1 MSQPATKEFGRWRS
15 FFWPVHNFELK
26 KLLPMFFL
34 FFFINFNY
42 TILRDTKDSLIV
54 TAPGSGAEAIPF
66 LKVWGVL
73 PFAIAFMIVYSK
85 LSNIMSKQKLFMST
99 IAFFGAF
106 FAVFALVLYPNHEAL
121 HPTVMADK
129 LQAYLPA
136 GMAGLVA
143 IFRNWTYSLFYIMS
157 ELWGSVAISL
167 LFWGFANDITKVG
180 ESKRFYALFGLGAN
194 LAMYPSGILI
204 KKFAGLRDTLP
215 TGVDAWG
222 VTLNYT
228 LAAVVVAAACVI
240 AIYWWINKEV
250 LTDPRFYDTTEVKKA
265 KKDKPK
271 MSLKESFLFLA
282 RSPYI
287 GCLAILV
294 IGYGIAINL
303 VEVTWKGQLKLQYPN
318 PIDYQNFMGSFSMM
332 TATATIFMMLF
343 VGGNVI
349 RRFGWG
355 TAAMITPVVLL
366 ITGVGFFACVMF
378 RENLAG
384 LISMLGTTPL
394 MLAVIFGTAQN
405 FISKS
410 AKYSLFDPTK
420 EMAYIPLDQESK
432 VKGKAAI
439 DVVGARLGKAGGS
452 VIQQVLIVSLG
463 SLAATTPYIAA
474 ILFGIIFAWIY
485 AVRILNKRF
494 LELTAQKDA
503 EAAAAARAAVAAKV
517 ANNEP
522 AMRTSGSSN

>member
-1 MSQPATKEFGRWRS
+1 MSQTATKEFGKLRS
-15 FFWPVHNFELK
+15 FFWPVHKFELK
-26 KLLPMFFL
+26 KLLPMFLL

-54 TAPGSGAEAIPF
+54 TSSGAEAIPF

-73 PFAIAFMIVYSK
+73 PFAVIFMVIYSK
-85 LSNIMSKQKLFMST
+85 LSNIMSKQKLFMTT
-99 IAFFGAF
+99 IAFFGLF
-106 FAVFALVLYPNHEAL
+106 FAAFPVLLYPFRDTL
-121 HPTVMADK
+121 HPTDLADRM
-129 LQAYLPA
+129 QAILPQ
-136 GMAGLVA
+136 GLAGLVA

-194 LAMYPSGILI
+194 LAMYPSGMLI
-204 KKFAGLRDTLP
+204 KKFANLRDVLP
-215 TGVDAWG
+215 AGVDAWG

-228 LAAVVVAAACVI
+228 LAAVVIAAACVI
-240 AIYWWINKEV
+240 GIYWWINKEV
-250 LTDPRFYDTTEVKKA
+250 LTDARFFDPNEVKKA
-265 KKDKPK
+265 KKEKPN

-287 GCLAILV
+287 GCLAIIV
-294 IGYGIAINL
+294 MAYGVAINL

-318 PIDYQNFMGSFSMM
+318 AIDYQNFMGGFSMM
-332 TATATIFMMLF
+332 TATATILMMLF

-349 RRFGWG
+349 RKFGWG
-355 TAAMITPVVLL
+355 VGALITPVVLL
-366 ITGVGFFACVMF
+366 VTGIGFFSSVMF
-378 RENLAG
+378 REQLAG
-384 LISMLGTTPL
+384 FIAMMGTTPL
-394 MLAVIFGTAQN
+394 MLAVVFGTAQN

-463 SLAATTPYIAA
+463 SLAATTPYIAV
-474 ILFGIIFAWIY
+474 ILFAIIFAWIY
-485 AVRILNKRF
+485 AAGNLSKRF
-494 LELTAQKDA
+494 TALNAQKDA
-503 EAAAAARAAVAAKV
+503 ERAAEAAAAVKATVAPANAKT
-517 ANNEP
+517 P
-522 AMRTSGSSN
+522 AQVG

>member
-1 MSQPATKEFGRWRS
+1 MSQPAVKEFGKWRS
-15 FFWPVHNFELK
+15 FFWPVHSFELK

-42 TILRDTKDSLIV
+42 TILRDTKDTLIV

-73 PFAIAFMIVYSK
+73 PFAIIFMVVYSK
-85 LSNIMSKQKLFMST
+85 LSNVMSKQKLFLST
-99 IAFFGAF
+99 IAFFASF
-106 FAVFALVLYPNHEAL
+106 FALFALVLYPLHDTL
-121 HPTVMADK
+121 HPTQLADR
-129 LQAYLPA
+129 LQQALPQ
-136 GMAGLVA
+136 GFGGLIA
-143 IFRNWTYSLFYIMS
+143 IMRNWTYALFYIMS

-167 LFWGFANDITKVG
+167 LFWGFANDITKVS

-194 LAMYPSGILI
+194 LAMYPSGMLI
-204 KKFAGLRDTLP
+204 QKFARLKDVLP
-215 TGVDAWG
+215 AHVDSWG

-228 LAAVVVAAACVI
+228 LTAVVVACACI
-240 AIYWWINKEV
+240 MAIYWWINKEV
-250 LTDPRFYDTTEVKKA
+250 LTDPRFFDANEVKKA
-265 KKDKPK
+265 KKEKPK

-294 IGYGIAINL
+294 IGYGVAINL

-318 PIDYQNFMGSFSMM
+318 QSDYQHFMGGFSMM
-332 TATATIFMMLF
+332 TATATILMMLF

-349 RRFGWG
+349 RKFGWG
-355 TAAMITPVVLL
+355 VGALITPVVLL
-366 ITGVGFFACVMF
+366 VTGIGFFSFVIF
-378 RENLAG
+378 RESLAG
-384 LISMLGTTPL
+384 FIAMFGTTPL
-394 MLAVIFGTAQN
+394 MLAVAFGTVQN

-439 DVVGARLGKAGGS
+439 DVVGARLGKSGGS
-452 VIQQVLIVSLG
+452 LVQQGLILAFG
-463 SLAATTPYIAA
+463 SLSAITPYIAV

-485 AVRILNKRF
+485 AARNLNRRF
-494 LELTAQKDA
+494 TELTAQREAERAA
-503 EAAAAARAAVAAKV
+503 EAAAAQAVSTK
-517 ANNEP
+517 EP
-522 AMRTSGSSN
+522 VQV